1 MGSLYRSQQELIF
14 VFKHGRG
21 AHRNNVQRGE
31 YGRNR
36 GNLKCCR
43 PLAYETEGKTSL
55 TLAHTL
61 SDDGCSSVR
70 KPLRGALHRLA
81 LAVCG

>member
-43 PLAYETEGKTSL
+43 RWPMKPKE
-55 TLAHTL
+55 
-61 SDDGCSSVR
+61 
-70 KPLRGALHRLA
+70 KPL
-81 LAVCG
+81 